1 MYKCAFW
8 NQFKQLFSTCW
19 LWLLSMVKQLYIF
32 QIANMYFLMG
42 VFILKVAWQEISPR
56 QTTWQHVPNCST
68 MMAQTWRV
76 FLGYLNTDILLIH
89 NQTVY

>member
-1 MYKCAFW
+1 MIQRWCRFFDLFHKLLVKMYKCAFW

-56 QTTWQHVPNCST
+56 QTT
-68 MMAQTWRV
+68 
-76 FLGYLNTDILLIH
+76 
-89 NQTVY
+89 